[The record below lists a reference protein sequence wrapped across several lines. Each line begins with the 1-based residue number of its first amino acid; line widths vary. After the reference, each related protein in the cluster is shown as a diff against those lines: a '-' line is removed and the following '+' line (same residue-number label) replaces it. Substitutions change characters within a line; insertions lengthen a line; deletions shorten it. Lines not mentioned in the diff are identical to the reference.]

1 MLSGLRLGRSWR
13 LATTVR
19 FTLSE
24 PARVTLAVGQPVAGR
39 RSGGRC
45 RPARATLRGPR
56 CTITKARGA
65 IVVAG
70 KAGGNRVRLS
80 RALTKTRTLKPG
92 PYLERRAVYASGN
105 RGTAR
110 TARFTIARYGAF
122 GCRPAPTH
130 ARGALVASRDG
141 RCPGWG
147 RTRWRLA
154 PHAVLALFCA
164 GLVCAL
170 LVGPPVGAALIVGA
184 SAAGVAACALAGRAR
199 AALVLLGVA
208 ALAMGMGWGGAR
220 IAATAAPDLDLPT
233 PVAGTVRAEH
243 VLGDGGR
250 RGLSAAAW

>member
-1 MLSGLRLGRSWR
+1 MVATGPAPDTLAPVLSGLRLGRSWR

-92 PYLERRAVYASGN
+92 PYLLTVRAVNASGN

-110 TARFTIARYGAF
+110 TARFTIAR
-122 GCRPAPTH
+122 
-130 ARGALVASRDG
+130 
-141 RCPGWG
+141 
-147 RTRWRLA
+147 
-154 PHAVLALFCA
+154 
-164 GLVCAL
+164 
-170 LVGPPVGAALIVGA
+170 
-184 SAAGVAACALAGRAR
+184 
-199 AALVLLGVA
+199 
-208 ALAMGMGWGGAR
+208 
-220 IAATAAPDLDLPT
+220 
-233 PVAGTVRAEH
+233 
-243 VLGDGGR
+243 
-250 RGLSAAAW
+250 